1 MLIRNFNSTL
11 KKKQKKQTTTTT
23 TGKKQNFSTLISEIS
38 GNVYLFISIF
48 DGFLWSLYSHPVYL

>member
-23 TGKKQNFSTLISEIS
+23 TAKETEFFNINIRDKWKCI
-38 GNVYLFISIF
+38 
-48 DGFLWSLYSHPVYL
+48 SLYFYI